1 MNRVVEGKA
10 VYTHS
15 WSSEGAK
22 NDQTIQTRSGWSL
35 WDRMK
40 DSGTCLRLSIYQAKR
55 RSSPSQ
61 KEGSHQELNQPAPWY
76 WTSSL
81 RIQHQDYLDFLLLF
95 RTIFRLVSKASP
107 FLGHMRLPVIS
118 QSHNENSPLLD
129 PHSHQASWNRIRF
142 SRPTPKGLII
152 ALRTKDLQLWSY
164 FLRCQFPVLPR
175 QRKLR
180 KWSPQSIWTR

>member
-22 NDQTIQTRSGWSL
+22 NDQTIRTRSGWSL
-35 WDRMK
+35 WDRMR
-40 DSGTCLRLSIYQAKR
+40 DSGTCLRLSIYHARR

-61 KEGSHQELNQPAPWY
+61 KEGSYQELNQPAPWY

-81 RIQHQDYLDFLLLF
+81 RIQHQDYLDFLLLL
-95 RTIFRLVSKASP
+95 RAIFRLVSKASP

-129 PHSHQASWNRIRF
+129 PHIKPHGIESDFPGQ
-142 SRPTPKGLII
+142 P
-152 ALRTKDLQLWSY
+152 LRDWSLPWEQKTCNCEAISSGAN
-164 FLRCQFPVLPR
+164 FQSFPG
-175 QRKLR
+175 KEN
-180 KWSPQSIWTR
+180 